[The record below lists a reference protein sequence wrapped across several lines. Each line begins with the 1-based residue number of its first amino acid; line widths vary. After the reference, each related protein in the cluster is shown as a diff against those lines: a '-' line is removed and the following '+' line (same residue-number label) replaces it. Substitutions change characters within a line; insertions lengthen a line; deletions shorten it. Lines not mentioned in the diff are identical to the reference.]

1 MRIGLLATEHA
12 GIGIGGRSGE
22 EFGEDGVAGF
32 LEETVSNLVTLSFY
46 VSYISSKFVKFYKDS
61 FIDRGVFR

>member
-22 EFGEDGVAGF
+22 EFGEDGVVGF
-32 LEETVSNLVTLSFY
+32 LEETVSNLVSLVFMSVISAVSSLSFIRT
-46 VSYISSKFVKFYKDS
+46 VSSTE
-61 FIDRGVFR
+61 